1 MFNGSLGLR
10 MFCVVAMAA
19 AILLGCVRP
28 AACQLAITEVMS
40 SASRTLGT
48 NSSLTSL
55 SDYWELTNFGTE
67 PIDLNGYRW
76 NDNLGGLY
84 GNDVKSLDGLGIAP
98 GESILFVQADGLLTN
113 ALGFLEWWGNSLP
126 PNLQIV
132 IYDGN
137 GLSGNGDG
145 IRLWGPNATGN
156 ADVIDSVDF
165 GTASRGQSF
174 TYEPAT
180 GVFGKLSVEGVDGAF
195 KAATRDDVGSPGFT
209 TGSVPLQIL
218 SQPTDL
224 SVCSG
229 IDAIFVVKVGGWPR
243 PAYQWFHDGEA
254 VPGATS
260 ARLTVANPQS
270 LDAGN
275 YQVEVNSG
283 AVTLGSDVAS
293 LSVSSDPTAP
303 TILIPFTDVSVLVGE
318 TARFFT
324 PVCAFPPPTFVW
336 STNGVAMALE
346 TNRALV
352 LANVSEELSGTVCCV
367 QITNTIGTTN
377 LCARLIVTPKPN
389 LQITEVMGWASTNC
403 LAVERADW
411 FELTNFDTFAVN
423 LRGYRFA
430 RLNGSLKWAFDDARV
445 VDQDVV
451 LQPGRSVIFSRDLS
465 PAQFVLWWGAELL
478 PPDLQIVTFTGMG
491 LDSLGETLQFW
502 SPGAVQPEDTITA
515 TGFAAFDNGVS
526 QRFDCS
532 DPDDPACYAGVNSV
546 SGEHGAFRAAQCDD
560 LGSPGYTANPLPR
573 LVSLSSD
580 GPNVSVKWRSVVGK
594 TYQFKWKSHLGQ
606 ATWTLLS
613 THTATDWVQTA
624 TDTTV
629 SAEQQKFYLIEE
641 LP

>member
-1 MFNGSLGLR
+1 
-10 MFCVVAMAA
+10 
-19 AILLGCVRP
+19 
-28 AACQLAITEVMS
+28 
-40 SASRTLGT
+40 
-48 NSSLTSL
+48 
-55 SDYWELTNFGTE
+55 
-67 PIDLNGYRW
+67 
-76 NDNLGGLY
+76 
-84 GNDVKSLDGLGIAP
+84 
-98 GESILFVQADGLLTN
+98 
-113 ALGFLEWWGNSLP
+113 
-126 PNLQIV
+126 
-132 IYDGN
+132 
-137 GLSGNGDG
+137 
-145 IRLWGPNATGN
+145 
-156 ADVIDSVDF
+156 
-165 GTASRGQSF
+165 
-174 TYEPAT
+174 
-180 GVFGKLSVEGVDGAF
+180 
-195 KAATRDDVGSPGFT
+195 
-209 TGSVPLQIL
+209 
-218 SQPTDL
+218 
-224 SVCSG
+224 
-229 IDAIFVVKVGGWPR
+229 
-243 PAYQWFHDGEA
+243 
-254 VPGATS
+254 
-260 ARLTVANPQS
+260 
-270 LDAGN
+270 
-275 YQVEVNSG
+275 
-283 AVTLGSDVAS
+283 
-293 LSVSSDPTAP
+293 
-303 TILIPFTDVSVLVGE
+303 
-318 TARFFT
+318 
-324 PVCAFPPPTFVW
+324 
-336 STNGVAMALE
+336 
-346 TNRALV
+346 
-352 LANVSEELSGTVCCV
+352 
-367 QITNTIGTTN
+367 
-377 LCARLIVTPKPN
+377 
-389 LQITEVMGWASTNC
+389 MGWASTNC